1 MHENISSSKNQWI
14 PKQRSDLYP
23 ETMAVVRKVID
34 SIPQLPISVQKVI
47 EMTMD
52 EDIGA
57 KELAEVSLTDPVLSS
72 KILTLVNSAYYGMN
86 RRIDDMR
93 VAIVLVGFNAV
104 RNIAIQNRFSQLF
117 ENDDFAGLY
126 NREELW
132 IHSYLVSVCA
142 ESFADDHKTIHHK
155 HGVYATLGMLHDIGK
170 YALLAVFD
178 LMNKNNLFAQKS
190 DILKSEMSLL
200 KKEELLFGIN
210 HSIMGAF
217 LAEKWRLSDRI
228 IKVIECHHNPS
239 FFTMDSLIPEY
250 REEIAALSI
259 ADFIVNR
266 FMEINKH
273 LKPPKDEYYS
283 LLGFDSSGAN
293 ILTEELAQK
302 LTKAKEFILSIK

>member
-1 MHENISSSKNQWI
+1 MSKNNSISKDRWV

-52 EDIGA
+52 DDIGA
-57 KELAEVSLTDPVLSS
+57 KELAEVALTDPVLSS
-72 KILTLVNSAYYGMN
+72 KILTLVNSAYYGIN

-117 ENDDFAGLY
+117 ENEEYPELY
-126 NREELW
+126 NQEELW

-142 ESFADDHKTIHHK
+142 ETFADDHKETQHK

-170 YALLAVFD
+170 YALLAVYD
-178 LMNKNNLFAQKS
+178 LMNKKNLFAKKT
-190 DILKSEMSLL
+190 DILKSDISIL
-200 KKEELLFGIN
+200 KKEELLFGVN
-210 HSIMGAF
+210 HTIMGAF

-228 IKVIECHHNPS
+228 SKVIEYHHHPS
-239 FFTMDSLIPEY
+239 FHSMDSIIPEY

-259 ADFIVNR
+259 ADSVVNR
-266 FMEINKH
+266 FMDINKH
-273 LKPPKDEYYS
+273 LNEPKREYFS
-283 LLGFDSSGAN
+283 LLGVDPAN
-293 ILTEELAQK
+293 NYAIPEGLTQK
-302 LTKAKEFILSIK
+302 LIKAKEFILSIK